1 MYRYGDGTPFPLEE
15 NFIETLT
22 TAVETCTNAFL
33 PLAELDGRREK
44 AREARREGDREIG
57 RLDDLEKS
65 VSAALGPYIP
75 ADKKVATTHAVAQ
88 KIAQLAKSQI
98 SEAKVQVNAHVRGLD
113 GAASPRSAADAI
125 VKALRPFF
133 NEHQLPNTQ
142 WIMSWDVRGGEPQA
156 AAVGTAGRITASFVL
171 APEPYR
177 APIRV
182 DQLSDGVIVHMLK
195 KGVFGKA
202 KPAPVDL
209 GKYVMVAF
217 EHTARQRVVTL
228 KENPHK
234 ASSGLRFA
242 VGDGGATWLSISP
255 TGDAEG
261 EANPLD
267 MDDVGPIRQLVDRV
281 TEVFKNLTEHR
292 TLVDL
297 TFGGKAI
304 ADLEEPRIVP
314 LELLGQLTP
323 LARTIREKSRTSGE
337 LVLKKDVGDGR
348 REELFVPRA
357 TLAQQFARL
366 PAEYRR
372 PFEEM
377 GITGE
382 QTQPAVNLS
391 RPPAPP
397 AKREDTTVDVD
408 PDLE

>member
-217 EHTARQRVVTL
+217 EHTA
-228 KENPHK
+228 
-234 ASSGLRFA
+234 
-242 VGDGGATWLSISP
+242 
-255 TGDAEG
+255 
-261 EANPLD
+261 
-267 MDDVGPIRQLVDRV
+267 
-281 TEVFKNLTEHR
+281 
-292 TLVDL
+292 
-297 TFGGKAI
+297 
-304 ADLEEPRIVP
+304 
-314 LELLGQLTP
+314 
-323 LARTIREKSRTSGE
+323 
-337 LVLKKDVGDGR
+337 
-348 REELFVPRA
+348 
-357 TLAQQFARL
+357 
-366 PAEYRR
+366 
-372 PFEEM
+372 
-377 GITGE
+377 
-382 QTQPAVNLS
+382 
-391 RPPAPP
+391 
-397 AKREDTTVDVD
+397 
-408 PDLE
+408 